1 METTQNPFEVINKRL
16 SKIEE
21 LLYQALNPT
30 PIKEIE
36 KSDLTDINGAVEE
49 TGLSRSTIYQKG
61 DRMPRIKT
69 QKKVLFSRKA
79 LREWVEAGMP
89 DVSMIKAANDMAE
102 IVKRRKH

>member
-1 METTQNPFEVINKRL
+1 MDLLVISEEKIKCIIEESMQNLLNKFKQPINK
-16 SKIEE
+16 E
-21 LLYQALNPT
+21 
-30 PIKEIE
+30 E
-36 KSDLTDINGAVEE
+36 KSDLTDIYGAAEE

-61 DRMPRIKT
+61 DRIPRIKT

>member
-1 METTQNPFEVINKRL
+1 MDLLVISEEKIKCIIEESMQNLLNKFKQPINK
-16 SKIEE
+16 E
-21 LLYQALNPT
+21 
-30 PIKEIE
+30 E
-36 KSDLTDINGAVEE
+36 KSDLTDIYGAAEE

-61 DRMPRIKT
+61 DRIPRIKT

-79 LREWVEAGMP
+79 LSEWVEEGMP